1 MGHAYHLYIVEIL
14 DRKGLYE
21 YLRNNN
27 IFAQVHYI
35 PVHLMP
41 YYRQYGW
48 KDGDMPV
55 SEKYYTQC
63 LSLPMYPTLSETEQM
78 FVIKTIADFYD

>member
-1 MGHAYHLYIVEIL
+1 MAEFEDRDKLY
-14 DRKGLYE
+14 K
-21 YLRNNN
+21 YLRDNN

-41 YYRQYGW
+41 YYRQFGW

-55 SEKYYTQC
+55 AENYYSSC
-63 LSLPMYPTLSETEQM
+63 LSMPLYPSLTDEQLQY
-78 FVIKTIADFYD
+78 VIDTVTKFYS